1 MAVNFGLLQPAQPV
15 SAFFQGQQDVRA
27 EAERNALRQMQ
38 AEQMAMQRENML
50 AQRSDREALA
60 AQRRA
65 QDARAAQRQQFLT
78 GAADALAKGGEKLD
92 RPTLMKVLQSGVQAD
107 EPTLIQFAR
116 EGLKALEEED
126 LYRQEAARFGL
137 PGATAPA
144 AAAPSMMRQP
154 AAAALPAAPAAPTN
168 MLAGTPFDIG
178 VTAPP
183 RAAPVNAL
191 AAPPAA
197 PSTTAP
203 GVTREMVQS
212 MLTSPSA
219 RIREQGK
226 ALVQTLEKPERPYEP
241 TELEKLLNRQAQAAP
256 GSPEARALQSRI
268 DILTKREPKEPKEP
282 SAPIAVVDEATGK
295 VKYVSREEAI
305 GKTPPSAM
313 EGLPPKE
320 IQKREASYPKTTAA
334 LRSFETQADTLV
346 TNLTKLRDHP
356 GLSGI
361 TGLIFGRTPAITA
374 EARSA
379 KADLDNILAR
389 GGFAE
394 LAAMRQASPT
404 GGALGNI
411 SNQEVKYLRDAF
423 GALDPV
429 QDTET
434 FKKKIDDVITQLQ
447 SSKRNVR
454 EEYDNTYEYRAQR
467 AAAAGGAPRPPAGLS
482 PEDKQAL
489 DWANS
494 NPKDPRAA
502 QIKQR
507 LGM

>member
-1 MAVNFGLLQPAQPV
+1 MALDFSVLQGMDPAG
-15 SAFFQGQQDVRA
+15 AFFRGQEAVRA
-27 EAERNALRQMQ
+27 EQDRNLLRQAQM
-38 AEQMAMQRENML
+38 EQMAAQRENML
-50 AQRSDREALA
+50 AQRQEREAQA
-60 AQRRA
+60 ATRRA
-65 QDARAAQRQQFLT
+65 QEARAAQRQRLLT
-78 GAADALAKGGEKLD
+78 GAADALRQGGH
-92 RPTLMKVLQSGVQAD
+92 TLNRDTLQQILASAIETD
-107 EPTLIQFAR
+107 EPTLFQFATQT
-116 EGLKALEEED
+116 LKALDEED
-126 LYRQEAARFGL
+126 LYKREATRFGL
-137 PGATAPA
+137 PGGAAPA
-144 AAAPSMMRQP
+144 APSVMRQP
-154 AAAALPAAPAAPTN
+154 AAAMPTAPAAPAN
-168 MLAGTPFDIG
+168 LLAGTPYDIG
-178 VTAPP
+178 VGAP
-183 RAAPVNAL
+183 APTNAL
-191 AAPPAA
+191 AAPPPA
-197 PSTTAP
+197 PATPTF
-203 GVTREMVQS
+203 TREQVQQ

-226 ALVQTLEKPERPYEP
+226 ALVATLEKPERPYEP
-241 TELEKLLNRQAQAAP
+241 TELEKLLTRQAQAAP

-268 DILTKREPKEPKEP
+268 DILTKREPKAPKEP
-282 SAPIAVVDEATGK
+282 DKPVEVVDPNDPTK
-295 VKYVSREEAI
+295 TIIVSAQEAI
-305 GKTPPSAM
+305 AKRLTPAKAM
-313 EGLPPKE
+313 EGLSPKE

-346 TNLTKLRDHP
+346 KNLERLRDHP

-361 TGLIFGRTPAITA
+361 TGLVFGRTPAITA

-434 FKKKIDDVITQLQ
+434 FKQKVNDVITQLQ

-467 AAAAGGAPRPPAGLS
+467 GAAGAAGGPPGLT

-507 LGM
+507 LGVK

>member
-1 MAVNFGLLQPAQPV
+1 MPIDFSILERAPTIAQGFMA
-15 SAFFQGQQDVRA
+15 GQQA
-27 EAERNALRQMQ
+27 AQQQ
-38 AEQMAMQRENML
+38 AEQNRLRDMQMLQMEAQRENIL
-50 AQRSDREALA
+50 AQRSQREQDLRERQA
-60 AQRRA
+60 AEGRR
-65 QDARAAQRQQFLT
+65 
-78 GAADALAKGGEKLD
+78 
-92 RPTLMKVLQSGVQAD
+92 
-107 EPTLIQFAR
+107 
-116 EGLKALEEED
+116 
-126 LYRQEAARFGL
+126 
-137 PGATAPA
+137 
-144 AAAPSMMRQP
+144 
-154 AAAALPAAPAAPTN
+154 
-168 MLAGTPFDIG
+168 
-178 VTAPP
+178 
-183 RAAPVNAL
+183 NAL
-191 AAPPAA
+191 AAA
-197 PSTTAP
+197 
-203 GVTREMVQS
+203 GND
-212 MLTSPSA
+212 
-219 RIREQGK
+219 
-226 ALVQTLEKPERPYEP
+226 
-241 TELEKLLNRQAQAAP
+241 LEKLIQLGPEGVKLATEITALNKTRGEVFTQRMTAARQFLDTLDPNDPTAPQRFLQWHEANHRDPIIGPMLAARGITADQARARIDQAVQQGPQALANLIAQSKLGTEKFMEQNKPFAVGGSLYDPVTRTFTQPPVKPTPGETEELVTRLQDPSLTPAARQALQA
-256 GSPEARALQSRI
+256 RLN
-268 DILTKREPKEPKEP
+268 ILTTREPKAPKEP
-282 SAPIAVVDEATGK
+282 DKPVEVVDPNDPTK
-295 VKYVSREEAI
+295 TIIVSAQEAI
-305 GKTPPSAM
+305 AKRLTPAKAM
-313 EGLPPKE
+313 EGLSPKE

-346 TNLTKLRDHP
+346 KNLERLRDHP

-361 TGLIFGRTPAITA
+361 TGLVFGRTPAITA

-434 FKKKIDDVITQLQ
+434 FKQKVNDVITQLQ

-467 AAAAGGAPRPPAGLS
+467 GAAGAAGGPPGLT

-507 LGM
+507 LGVK